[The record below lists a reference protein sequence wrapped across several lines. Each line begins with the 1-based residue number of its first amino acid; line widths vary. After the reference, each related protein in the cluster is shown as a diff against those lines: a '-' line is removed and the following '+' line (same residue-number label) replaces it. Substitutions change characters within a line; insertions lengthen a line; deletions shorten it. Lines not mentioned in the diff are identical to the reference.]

1 MADILVVED
10 NLEMGTLLCD
20 FLKAEGY
27 STEHCTDGLDALD
40 MFVDSGAK
48 LVILDIM
55 LPHLDGYGICKKIR
69 ETSNAPII
77 MVSAKNMKDD
87 KLKGLVLGAD
97 DYIEKPYDIDILIAK
112 VKGIFSRRY
121 SSDVI
126 SDGFLKI
133 DKLKHTVSVPKRTVL
148 FDTLD
153 LEDTKRGETFDSPDK
168 SSGPSQETELTQKE
182 FELLT
187 LLVEN
192 TGKTMNKDF
201 LFNKIWGI
209 DSDSEQQTLTVH
221 IKWLRQKIEEDPK
234 NPKHIITVWGVGYR
248 YEK

>member
-10 NLEMGTLLCD
+10 NMEMGTLLCD

-27 STEHCTDGLDALD
+27 TTEHCTDGADAMD
-40 MFVDSGAK
+40 MFVSTGAK

-55 LPHLDGYGICKKIR
+55 LPHLDGFGICKKIR
-69 ETSNAPII
+69 ETSNTPII

-87 KLKGLVLGAD
+87 KLKGLLLGAD

-112 VKGIFSRRY
+112 VKGVFSRRY
-121 SSDVI
+121 STDAL
-126 SDGFLKI
+126 SDGVLRI
-133 DKLKHTVSVPKRTVL
+133 DKLKKTVKVL
-148 FDTLD
+148 NGKA
-153 LEDTKRGETFDSPDK
+153 EAAKK
-168 SSGPSQETELTQKE
+168 ETELTQKE
-182 FELLT
+182 YELLS

-234 NPKHIITVWGVGYR
+234 NPKHIVTVWGVGYR
-248 YEK
+248 YE

>member
-10 NLEMGTLLCD
+10 NMEMGTLLCD

-27 STEHCTDGLDALD
+27 TTEHCTDGADAMD
-40 MFVDSGAK
+40 MFVSTGAK

-55 LPHLDGYGICKKIR
+55 LPHLDGFGICKKIR
-69 ETSNAPII
+69 ETSNTPII

-87 KLKGLVLGAD
+87 KLKGLLLGAD

-112 VKGIFSRRY
+112 VKGVFSRRY
-121 SSDVI
+121 STDAL
-126 SDGFLKI
+126 SDGFLRI
-133 DKLKHTVSVPKRTVL
+133 DKLKKTVKVL
-148 FDTLD
+148 NGKA
-153 LEDTKRGETFDSPDK
+153 EAAKK
-168 SSGPSQETELTQKE
+168 ETELTQKE
-182 FELLT
+182 YELLS

-234 NPKHIITVWGVGYR
+234 NPKHIVTVWGVGYR
-248 YEK
+248 YE

>member
-20 FLKAEGY
+20 FLQAEGY
-27 STEHCTDGLDALD
+27 STEHCTDGLDAVD

-87 KLKGLVLGAD
+87 KLKGLLLGAD

-121 SSDVI
+121 SSDI
-126 SDGFLKI
+126 LSDGFLKI
-133 DKLKHTVSVPKRTVL
+133 NKLRHTVSISKNASVL
-148 FDTLD
+148 ENNDQNVSSITGINSM
-153 LEDTKRGETFDSPDK
+153 TTGEA
-168 SSGPSQETELTQKE
+168 QEIELTQKE

-192 TGKTMNKDF
+192 AGKTMNKDF

-248 YEK
+248 YE

>member
-10 NLEMGTLLCD
+10 NMEMGTLLCD

-27 STEHCTDGLDALD
+27 TTEHCPDGADAMD
-40 MFVDSGAK
+40 MFVSTGAK

-55 LPHLDGYGICKKIR
+55 LPHLDGFGICKKIR
-69 ETSNAPII
+69 ETSNTPII
-77 MVSAKNMKDD
+77 MVSAQNMKDD
-87 KLKGLVLGAD
+87 KLKGLLLGAD

-112 VKGIFSRRY
+112 VKGVFSRRY
-121 SSDVI
+121 STDAL
-126 SDGFLKI
+126 SDGVLRI
-133 DKLKHTVSVPKRTVL
+133 DKLKKTVKVL
-148 FDTLD
+148 NGKA
-153 LEDTKRGETFDSPDK
+153 EAAKK
-168 SSGPSQETELTQKE
+168 ETELTQNE
-182 FELLT
+182 YELLS

-234 NPKHIITVWGVGYR
+234 NPKHIVTVWGVGYR
-248 YEK
+248 YE

>member
-10 NLEMGTLLCD
+10 NMEMGILLCD
-20 FLKAEGY
+20 FLNAEGY
-27 STEHCTDGLDALD
+27 TTEHCTDGADAMD
-40 MFVDSGAK
+40 MLVSTGAK

-55 LPHLDGYGICKKIR
+55 LPHLDGFGICKKIR
-69 ETSNAPII
+69 ETSNTPII

-87 KLKGLVLGAD
+87 KLKGLLLGAD

-112 VKGIFSRRY
+112 VKGVFSRRY
-121 SSDVI
+121 STDAL
-126 SDGFLKI
+126 SDGVLRI
-133 DKLKHTVSVPKRTVL
+133 DKLKKTVKVL
-148 FDTLD
+148 NGKA
-153 LEDTKRGETFDSPDK
+153 EAAKK
-168 SSGPSQETELTQKE
+168 ETELTQKE
-182 FELLT
+182 YELLS

-234 NPKHIITVWGVGYR
+234 NPKHIVTVWGVGYR
-248 YEK
+248 YE

>member
-1 MADILVVED
+1 MSDILVIED

-20 FLKAEGY
+20 FLDAEGY
-27 STEHCTDGLDALD
+27 TTELCRDGADAVD
-40 MFVDSGAK
+40 MFVSSGAK

-69 ETSNAPII
+69 ETSNVPVI

-87 KLKGLVLGAD
+87 KLKGLLLGAD

-112 VKGIFSRRY
+112 VKGIFARRY
-121 SSDVI
+121 SSDSL
-126 SDGFLKI
+126 SDGFIKI
-133 DKLKHTVSVPKRTVL
+133 NKLRHTVSLLKNTGPAHTSGLRTGAGE
-148 FDTLD
+148 
-153 LEDTKRGETFDSPDK
+153 EDEI
-168 SSGPSQETELTQKE
+168 ELTQKE

-201 LFNKIWGI
+201 LFNKIWGV

-234 NPKHIITVWGVGYR
+234 NPKHILTVWGVGYR

>member
-1 MADILVVED
+1 MVLGYSDIENKTDFGRILIMADILVVED

-20 FLKAEGY
+20 FLQAEGY
-27 STEHCTDGLDALD
+27 TTEHCMDGADAAQ
-40 MFVDSGAK
+40 MFVDSKAK

-69 ETSNAPII
+69 ETSNAPVI

-87 KLKGLVLGAD
+87 KLKGLLLGAD

-112 VKGIFSRRY
+112 VKGIFARRY
-121 SSDVI
+121 STDTLT
-126 SDGFLKI
+126 DGFIKI
-133 DKLKHTVSVPKRTVL
+133 NKLRHTVSVLQK
-148 FDTLD
+148 DASK
-153 LEDTKRGETFDSPDK
+153 EAAEI
-168 SSGPSQETELTQKE
+168 ELTQKE

>member
-1 MADILVVED
+1 
-10 NLEMGTLLCD
+10 
-20 FLKAEGY
+20 
-27 STEHCTDGLDALD
+27 
-40 MFVDSGAK
+40 
-48 LVILDIM
+48 
-55 LPHLDGYGICKKIR
+55 
-69 ETSNAPII
+69 
-77 MVSAKNMKDD
+77 
-87 KLKGLVLGAD
+87 
-97 DYIEKPYDIDILIAK
+97 
-112 VKGIFSRRY
+112 
-121 SSDVI
+121 
-126 SDGFLKI
+126 
-133 DKLKHTVSVPKRTVL
+133 VSVSKRTVPT
-148 FDTLD
+148 DT
-153 LEDTKRGETFDSPDK
+153 
-168 SSGPSQETELTQKE
+168 QEIELTQKE

>member
-1 MADILVVED
+1 
-10 NLEMGTLLCD
+10 
-20 FLKAEGY
+20 
-27 STEHCTDGLDALD
+27 
-40 MFVDSGAK
+40 
-48 LVILDIM
+48 
-55 LPHLDGYGICKKIR
+55 
-69 ETSNAPII
+69 
-77 MVSAKNMKDD
+77 MKDD
-87 KLKGLVLGAD
+87 KLKGLLLGAD

-112 VKGIFSRRY
+112 VKGIFARRY
-121 SSDVI
+121 SDDAL
-126 SDGFLKI
+126 SDGFIKI
-133 DKLKHTVSVPKRTVL
+133 NKLRHTVSVLKGY
-148 FDTLD
+148 
-153 LEDTKRGETFDSPDK
+153 EETP
-168 SSGPSQETELTQKE
+168 EIELTQKE